1 MVFKK
6 EKEVIVAEKIEENR
20 YHIASVVGMERADL
34 VYFLAKLLEQY
45 HDNMGYR
52 SVLLIDNSYSKD
64 LFAIFNQHDLS
75 QDYYKV
81 NRITVQQDLDYS
93 EEYFDKFTYVIF
105 YHGFNAD
112 PEILKKSDLV
122 VLQSDYMP
130 ANYNQLKHVLDG
142 YDGDVQVVF
151 RNWLSKKIK
160 ESFIEKEIE
169 LDPSRIEMS
178 SVVKANMSDDI
189 AYFYASHN
197 GNQKISSA
205 NLSDL
210 FAETLRF
217 LTEKLTGADEKT
229 IQKLFKKAK

>member
-81 NRITVQQDLDYS
+81 NRVTVQQDLDYS

-160 ESFIEKEIE
+160 ESFIEKEIG
-169 LDPSRIEMS
+169 LDPSKIEMS
-178 SVVKANMSDDI
+178 SVVKANMSDDL

>member
-160 ESFIEKEIE
+160 ESFIEKEIG

-178 SVVKANMSDDI
+178 SVVKANMSDE
-189 AYFYASHN
+189 SHN

>member
-122 VLQSDYMP
+122 VLQCDYMP

-160 ESFIEKEIE
+160 ESFIEKEIG

-178 SVVKANMSDDI
+178 SVVKANMSDDL

>member
-160 ESFIEKEIE
+160 ESFIEKEIG

-189 AYFYASHN
+189 AYFYESHN

>member
-160 ESFIEKEIE
+160 ESFIEKEIG

-178 SVVKANMSDDI
+178 SVVKANMSGDI

>member
-160 ESFIEKEIE
+160 ESFIEKEIG

-178 SVVKANMSDDI
+178 SVVKANMSDDL

>member
-160 ESFIEKEIE
+160 ESFIEKEIG

>member
-122 VLQSDYMP
+122 
-130 ANYNQLKHVLDG
+130 AGQL
-142 YDGDVQVVF
+142 
-151 RNWLSKKIK
+151 
-160 ESFIEKEIE
+160 
-169 LDPSRIEMS
+169 
-178 SVVKANMSDDI
+178 
-189 AYFYASHN
+189 
-197 GNQKISSA
+197 
-205 NLSDL
+205 
-210 FAETLRF
+210 
-217 LTEKLTGADEKT
+217 
-229 IQKLFKKAK
+229 

>member
-1 MVFKK
+1 
-6 EKEVIVAEKIEENR
+6 
-20 YHIASVVGMERADL
+20 MERADL

-160 ESFIEKEIE
+160 ESFIEKEIG

>member
-1 MVFKK
+1 
-6 EKEVIVAEKIEENR
+6 
-20 YHIASVVGMERADL
+20 
-34 VYFLAKLLEQY
+34 
-45 HDNMGYR
+45 
-52 SVLLIDNSYSKD
+52 
-64 LFAIFNQHDLS
+64 
-75 QDYYKV
+75 
-81 NRITVQQDLDYS
+81 
-93 EEYFDKFTYVIF
+93 
-105 YHGFNAD
+105 
-112 PEILKKSDLV
+112 
-122 VLQSDYMP
+122 MP

-160 ESFIEKEIE
+160 ESFIEKEIG

>member
-81 NRITVQQDLDYS
+81 NRVTVQQDLDYS

-160 ESFIEKEIE
+160 ESFIEKEIG

-178 SVVKANMSDDI
+178 SVVKANMSDDL

>member
-1 MVFKK
+1 MDSMQIRKSLRK
-6 EKEVIVAEKIEENR
+6 VIW
-20 YHIASVVGMERADL
+20 L
-34 VYFLAKLLEQY
+34 
-45 HDNMGYR
+45 
-52 SVLLIDNSYSKD
+52 
-64 LFAIFNQHDLS
+64 
-75 QDYYKV
+75 
-81 NRITVQQDLDYS
+81 
-93 EEYFDKFTYVIF
+93 
-105 YHGFNAD
+105 
-112 PEILKKSDLV
+112 
-122 VLQSDYMP
+122 P

-160 ESFIEKEIE
+160 ESFIEKEIG

>member
-81 NRITVQQDLDYS
+81 NRVTVQQDLDYS

-105 YHGFNAD
+105 YHGFNVD
-112 PEILKKSDLV
+112 PEILKKSNLV

-160 ESFIEKEIE
+160 ESFIEKEIG

-178 SVVKANMSDDI
+178 SVVKANMSDDL